1 MKHILELIILH
12 CVLFTVLGCSK
23 SASSMAVAMSYKSPF
38 IIPPPHMRKNADE
51 ARARISDGTESDQ
64 VTVLK
69 VLQARDSFYK
79 TQRQNQFFTY
89 CRTNFVNVATIQ
101 MISELR
107 KNIARE
113 LSSIGYPDPA
123 AVNTWHSRNE
133 AGSNL
138 PFLQSAIVAGVYPN
152 VASRQE
158 GAVNFSTSTNVK
170 TKLHVSSVNSCKGQ
184 PLAKKGS
191 TLEFVAYGEMV
202 KGKAM
207 YTCNQTTYLHS
218 IIPVILLCGQFC
230 IRGANIEGT
239 APKSVI
245 SVDEWIA
252 FQCDKSLGIGL
263 AVLRKRLDSIFHH
276 IVADPK
282 TGFDGLSAMERE
294 TLNALDSIMKGS
306 FQSTAPRR

>member
-1 MKHILELIILH
+1 M
-12 CVLFTVLGCSK
+12 LGCSK

-38 IIPPPHMRKNADE
+38 IIPPSHMRRSADE
-51 ARARISDGTESDQ
+51 AKARISEGSESDQ
-64 VTVLK
+64 VTLLNVVQL
-69 VLQARDSFYK
+69 RDAYFKKQRKSQFY
-79 TQRQNQFFTY
+79 TF
-89 CRTNFVNVATIQ
+89 CRSNLINVNTIQ
-101 MISELR
+101 MVSDLR

-123 AVNTWHSRNE
+123 ASNTWHNRNE
-133 AGSNL
+133 VQGNL

-158 GAVNFSTSTNVK
+158 GATNFSTSTNIK
-170 TKLHVSSVNSCKGQ
+170 TKIHVSSVNAVKGQ

-191 TLEFVAYGEMV
+191 MLEFVAFGEMM

-230 IRGANIEGT
+230 IRGANIRDEDEAKQT
-239 APKSVI
+239 KSVI

-252 FQCDKSLGIGL
+252 FQCDKSLAAGL
-263 AVLRKRLDSIFHH
+263 AVLRKRLESIFNH
-276 IVADPK
+276 IVADPR
-282 TGFDGLSAMERE
+282 TGFDGLSAMEIE
-294 TLNALDSIMKGS
+294 TLNVLDSVMRSS
-306 FQSTAPRR
+306 FQSSPRR